1 MGDFNWIPSGKTSD
15 PIMKIAFLILAIGLA
30 VVAAKPNEANRSGPV
45 KLPCGGVLAD
55 IESCTCD
62 SGDVVRA
69 AATAAATVCLFGF
82 GGKPAQ
88 AKMGQWPP
96 EGNTLPFATFA
107 AGCFWGVELRFQ
119 RIPGVDKTAVGYIQG
134 KLDNPTYEMV
144 CSGMTGHTEAVQM
157 TYDPNVVTFAE
168 LCDVFYEGH
177 NPRQLNGQGGDM
189 GTQYRSGIYYHDE
202 EQKKVAEEKKAA
214 VSGAVT
220 EIQEAEKFWPA
231 EEYHQQYLEK
241 GGRFGSGQNAAKG
254 CTDKIRC
261 YG

>member
-1 MGDFNWIPSGKTSD
+1 MGRSRSAMASTLVGRSTRALRLSG
-15 PIMKIAFLILAIGLA
+15 
-30 VVAAKPNEANRSGPV
+30 R
-45 KLPCGGVLAD
+45 
-55 IESCTCD
+55 
-62 SGDVVRA
+62 
-69 AATAAATVCLFGF
+69 
-82 GGKPAQ
+82 GKPAQ

-134 KLDNPTYEMV
+134 KLDNPSYEMV
-144 CSGMTGHTEAVQM
+144 CSGMSGHTEAVQM

-168 LCDVFYEGH
+168 LCDVFYENH
-177 NPRQLNGQGGDM
+177 NPRQLNGQGGDI

-241 GGRFGSGQNAAKG
+241 GGRFGSGQSASKG

>member
-1 MGDFNWIPSGKTSD
+1 
-15 PIMKIAFLILAIGLA
+15 
-30 VVAAKPNEANRSGPV
+30 
-45 KLPCGGVLAD
+45 
-55 IESCTCD
+55 
-62 SGDVVRA
+62 
-69 AATAAATVCLFGF
+69 
-82 GGKPAQ
+82 
-88 AKMGQWPP
+88 MGQWPP

-134 KLDNPTYEMV
+134 KLDNPSYEMV
-144 CSGMTGHTEAVQM
+144 CSGMSGHTEAVQM

-168 LCDVFYEGH
+168 REWRRPPPPATLALARSQDRGLTLLPPFFFLSVCDVFYENH
-177 NPRQLNGQGGDM
+177 NPRQLNGQGGDI

-241 GGRFGSGQNAAKG
+241 GGRFGSGQSASKG